1 MKMKKIATAT
11 FLPAAIT
18 GVGLSS
24 LAAAEAATGHVGG
37 HVQAQLTGQHK
48 HRRAAHGKARLWV
61 SVRPGDT
68 LSRIAAAHRM
78 SWQAIYATPPN
89 FRHLASPDL
98 LTVGQRVRIPS
109 RPKRREAEFAAR
121 FAAMQ
126 PRVPVAT
133 QQPSAAQ
140 SPAVPAQGSQSQTG
154 TGQAGT
160 GQVAGS
166 QVPASQVP
174 ASQAPAAQAPAVTQA
189 SPSGGTSSFQ
199 QCVALHESGNNPTA
213 SSSGLYGILPSTWSS
228 LGYSGTAGQASVAQ
242 QNAAF
247 GKLYA
252 QQGTQPW
259 APYDG
264 C

>member
-1 MKMKKIATAT
+1 MNIKKIATAT
-11 FLPAAIT
+11 LLPAAIT
-18 GVGLSS
+18 GIGLSS
-24 LAAAEAATGHVGG
+24 VAVAEAASGQTGR
-37 HVQAQLTGQHK
+37 HVQAKLAGQHK
-48 HRRAAHGKARLWV
+48 QRATHGKTRKWV
-61 SVRPGDT
+61 SVRHGDT
-68 LSRIAAAHRM
+68 LSRIGAAHHM
-78 SWQAIYATPPN
+78 TWQAIYATPPN

-98 LTVGQRVRIPS
+98 LTVGQRLRIPAN
-109 RPKRREAEFAAR
+109 PKRREAEFAAR

-126 PRVPVAT
+126 PRVPAAA
-133 QQPSAAQ
+133 QPSATQ
-140 SPAVPAQGSQSQTG
+140 VPSPAQGSQPQTGTGQTG
-154 TGQAGT
+154 TGQA
-160 GQVAGS
+160 
-166 QVPASQVP
+166 PASQVP
-174 ASQAPAAQAPAVTQA
+174 VSQAPAAQAPAVTQT
-189 SPSGGTSSFQ
+189 SPAGGTSSFQ

-247 GKLYA
+247 SKLYA

>member
-1 MKMKKIATAT
+1 MTIKKIAAAT
-11 FLPAAIT
+11 FLPAAIS
-18 GVGLSS
+18 GIGLSS
-24 LAAAEAATGHVGG
+24 LAAAQAATGHVGG
-37 HVQAQLTGQHK
+37 HAQAQLTGQHK
-48 HRRAAHGKARLWV
+48 HRRAAHGTAHAWV
-61 SVRPGDT
+61 SVRHGDT
-68 LSRIAAAHRM
+68 LSRIAGGHHM
-78 SWQAIYATPPN
+78 TWQAIYATPPN

-98 LTVGQRVRIPS
+98 LTVGQRLRIPS
-109 RPKRREAEFAAR
+109 NPKRRAAEFAAR

-133 QQPSAAQ
+133 QQPSATQ
-140 SPAVPAQGSQSQTG
+140 SPAVPAQGSQ
-154 TGQAGT
+154 A
-160 GQVAGS
+160 
-166 QVPASQVP
+166 P
-174 ASQAPAAQAPAVTQA
+174 ASQAPAAQAPAATQT

-247 GKLYA
+247 SKLHA
-252 QQGTQPW
+252 QLGTQPW

>member
-1 MKMKKIATAT
+1 VKIKKIATAT
-11 FLPAAIT
+11 LLPAAIT
-18 GVGLSS
+18 GIGLSS
-24 LAAAEAATGHVGG
+24 VAVAEAATGQAGG
-37 HVQAQLTGQHK
+37 HTQAQLAGQH
-48 HRRAAHGKARLWV
+48 RQRAAHGKTRKWV
-61 SVRPGDT
+61 SVRHGDT
-68 LSRIAAAHRM
+68 LSRIGAAHHM

-98 LTVGQRVRIPS
+98 LTVGQRLRIPAN
-109 RPKRREAEFAAR
+109 PKRREAEFAAR

-126 PRVPVAT
+126 PRVPVAA
-133 QQPSAAQ
+133 QQPSATQ
-140 SPAVPAQGSQSQTG
+140 VPAVPAQGSQSQ
-154 TGQAGT
+154 AGT
-160 GQVAGS
+160 GQTGTG

-174 ASQAPAAQAPAVTQA
+174 ASQAPAAQGTQA
-189 SPSGGTSSFQ
+189 PSATQTSPAGGTSSFQ

-213 SSSGLYGILPSTWSS
+213 SSSGLYGILPPTWSS

-247 GKLYA
+247 SKLYA

>member
-1 MKMKKIATAT
+1 MKIKKIAVAT
-11 FLPAAIT
+11 FLPAAVT
-18 GVGLSS
+18 GIGLSS
-24 LAAAEAATGHVGG
+24 LAAAEAATGHAGG
-37 HVQAQLTGQHK
+37 HLLAQSAGQHK
-48 HRRAAHGKARLWV
+48 HRRAADGKARTWV

-68 LSRIAAAHRM
+68 LSRIAAAHHM
-78 SWQAIYATPPN
+78 SWQAVFATPPN

-98 LTVGQRVRIPS
+98 LTVGQRLRIPS
-109 RPKRREAEFAAR
+109 HPKRREAEFAAR

-126 PRVPVAT
+126 PRVPAAAP
-133 QQPSAAQ
+133 QPSAPQ
-140 SPAVPAQGSQSQTG
+140 SPAVPAQGGQSQAGTGQTG
-154 TGQAGT
+154 TGQA
-160 GQVAGS
+160 
-166 QVPASQVP
+166 P
-174 ASQAPAAQAPAVTQA
+174 ASQAPAAQAPAATRT
-189 SPSGGTSSFQ
+189 SPVGGTSSFQ

-247 GKLYA
+247 SKLYA

>member
-24 LAAAEAATGHVGG
+24 LGAAEAATGHVGS
-37 HVQAQLTGQHK
+37 HIQAQLTGQHR
-48 HRRAAHGKARLWV
+48 HQRAAHGKAHMWV

-109 RPKRREAEFAAR
+109 SPKRREAEFAAR

-133 QQPSAAQ
+133 QQPSATQ
-140 SPAVPAQGSQSQTG
+140 SPTGPAQGSQSPTGTDQTG
-154 TGQAGT
+154 TG
-160 GQVAGS
+160 

-174 ASQAPAAQAPAVTQA
+174 ASQAPAAQAPAVTQTA
-189 SPSGGTSSFQ
+189 PSGGTSSFQ

-228 LGYSGTAGQASVAQ
+228 LGFSGTAGQASVAQ

-247 GKLYA
+247 GKLYG